1 MIGRTNAGG
10 GGLNIKDYAISVT
23 FPAGSE
29 CTCTD
34 GTKVLKSKGALAGMW
49 IFPVY
54 PGTWTVTITDGSK
67 TVSKSVTISESNKA
81 VVLPMGY
88 RYDVIKDGYV
98 QHGLAVS
105 LTTGH
110 GSQKYTQGVAYNGG
124 LTVSVFHVN
133 SEAIFNV
140 LNITVP
146 SYASTMHIRMR
157 RWWRTDSGFDGGKQA
172 TFGGANFGPAVGRE
186 AYKPFLEYDGALD
199 VQAMRGG
206 AYSLAIPMIGT
217 NFAEGGDT
225 SYIGDV
231 WFD

>member
-1 MIGRTNAGG
+1 MIGRTNAGSG
-10 GGLNIKDYAISVT
+10 GMNIKDYAISVT

-34 GTKVLKSKGALAGMW
+34 GTKVLKSKGAQAGMW

-54 PGTWTVTITDGSK
+54 PGTWTVTITDGTK
-67 TVSKSVTISESNKA
+67 AVSKSVTISESNKTQYID
-81 VVLPMGY
+81 MGY
-88 RYDVIKDGYV
+88 AYYVIKDGYV

-105 LTTGH
+105 LTKNDGD
-110 GSQKYTQGVAYNGG
+110 QKYTQGVAYEGG
-124 LTVSVFHVN
+124 LTVYVYHYN

-157 RWWRTDSGFDGGKQA
+157 RWWRNGSNYNGGKQA
-172 TFGGANFGPAVGRE
+172 TFGGANFGPAIGE
-186 AYKPFLEYDGALD
+186 EGWIPFLEYDGALD

-206 AYSLAIPMIGT
+206 AYSLAIPMSGNT
-217 NFAEGGDT
+217 GEGRDF
-225 SYIGDV
+225 SCIGDV

>member
-34 GTKVLKSKGALAGMW
+34 GTKVLKSKGAQAGMW

-54 PGTWTVTITDGSK
+54 PGTWMVTITDGSK
-67 TVSKSVTISESNKA
+67 TVSKSVTISTSNKTQHID
-81 VVLPMGY
+81 MGY
-88 RYDVIKDGYV
+88 RYDVIKDGYIR
-98 QHGLAVS
+98 HGLAVS
-105 LTTGH
+105 LTTNSS
-110 GSQKYTQGVAYNGG
+110 SQKYTQGVAYNGG
-124 LTVSVFHVN
+124 LTVSVVHYN

-157 RWWRTDSGFDGGKQA
+157 RWWRASSSYDGGKQA
-172 TFGGANFGPAVGRE
+172 TFGGANFGPAIGRDG
-186 AYKPFLEYDGALD
+186 YNPFLEYDGALD

-206 AYSLAIPMIGT
+206 AYSLAIPMRG
-217 NFAEGGDT
+217 GGDD
-225 SYIGDV
+225 SYIGDI